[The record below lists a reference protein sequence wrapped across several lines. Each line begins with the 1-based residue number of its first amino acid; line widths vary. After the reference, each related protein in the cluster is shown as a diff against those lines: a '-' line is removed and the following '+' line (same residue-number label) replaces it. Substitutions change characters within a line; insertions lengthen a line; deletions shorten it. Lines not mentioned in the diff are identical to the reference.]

1 MLGFPFSGEIDKEGV
16 MSPIITYLLIIFLG
30 LFCLFIIIELIISR
44 AVKRF
49 VIQGVILL
57 GVVFFLRVATGF
69 PATRVAFG
77 GITPIIAIGIMFV
90 CTLIGIAAH
99 YFYYMKE
106 KFIWRTF
113 LKPLVI
119 SPIVLLPLIGSVQG
133 TSGVESVQMI
143 SFGVLA
149 FQNGFF
155 WKEVLEHAKS
165 QI

>member
-1 MLGFPFSGEIDKEGV
+1 
-16 MSPIITYLLIIFLG
+16 MSPIITYLLIIFLA
-30 LFCLFIIIELIISR
+30 LFCLFITIELIISR
-44 AVKRF
+44 AIRRF
-49 VIQGVILL
+49 IIQAVILL
-57 GVVFFLRVATGF
+57 GVIVFLRVTTGF

-77 GITPIIAIGIMFV
+77 GVSPVIAIGIMFV

-99 YFYYMKE
+99 YIYYMKG

-133 TSGVESVQMI
+133 SPSLEPVQMI

-155 WKEVLEHAKS
+155 WKEVFEHAKS
-165 QI
+165 QK

>member
-1 MLGFPFSGEIDKEGV
+1 
-16 MSPIITYLLIIFLG
+16 MSPIITYFLMTFLG

-49 VIQGVILL
+49 VIQAVILL
-57 GVVFFLRVATGF
+57 AVIVLLKVTTGF
-69 PATRVAFG
+69 PSTRVAFG
-77 GITPIIAIGIMFV
+77 GVSPIIAIGIMFV

-99 YFYYMKE
+99 YFFYMKGR
-106 KFIWRTF
+106 FAWRTF

-155 WKEVLEHAKS
+155 WKEVLGHAKS

>member
-1 MLGFPFSGEIDKEGV
+1 
-16 MSPIITYLLIIFLG
+16 MSPIITYLLMIFLV
-30 LFCLFIIIELIISR
+30 LFGIFIIIEFIISR

-49 VIQGVILL
+49 IIQVVILL
-57 GVVFFLRVATGF
+57 GVIVVLRVTTGF

-77 GITPIIAIGIMFV
+77 GVSPITATGIMFI
-90 CTLIGIAAH
+90 CTLLGIAAH
-99 YFYYMKE
+99 YFFYLKGG
-106 KFIWRTF
+106 FSWRTF
-113 LKPLVI
+113 LKPLVT